1 MSTAKR
7 HFGKKLPIPS
17 TLQIVHDLLVFSA
30 QEDVRRR
37 KAEALPSAVKS
48 ETATVPILSPSGIR
62 HA

>member
-30 QEDVRRR
+30 QEDVRR